1 MNKTRIAGLVVA
13 AALAVPALAQQKDE
27 GHSGHH
33 PPTAADAAA
42 ADATE
47 GEVRRI
53 DKAASKVTLKHG
65 EIRNLDMPAMTMVFA
80 VRDKAVLE
88 RLQPGDKVR
97 FKAVNDAG
105 QFTLTEIEVVR

>member
-1 MNKTRIAGLVVA
+1 MNSTSIAGLLVA
-13 AALAVPALAQQKDE
+13 AALIGPALAQPKDE
-27 GHSGHH
+27 GHSAHH
-33 PPTAADAAA
+33 APAASSAAA
-42 ADATE
+42 ADAVE

-53 DKAASKVTLKHG
+53 DKAASKITLRHG
-65 EIRNLDMPAMTMVFA
+65 EIRNLDMPPMTMVFA

-105 QFTLTEIEVVR
+105 QFTVTELEVVR